1 MKYSEQQIR
10 HYVAVCFLDAF
21 MAENREYN
29 DTLWKFEWVMIKNEK
44 GIYQLYPIIMQC
56 KFQRVLRRV
65 ETRLKNNLFKNFG
78 IQYKD
83 TGFMICIFCED
94 ASIDFNFTQALFAVQ
109 NQKLSMSVLDGKTN
123 PYKNNL
129 SGKSRVGYPYEKLVL
144 EYWGLTVNEYY
155 ELPKNDEK
163 RNLPNYFK
171 YNWEKFKELYKRAF
185 NVAIGEGYDIIY
197 SSGVKRL

>member
-21 MAENREYN
+21 MAEHREYN

-83 TGFMICIFCED
+83 TEHMTCAVCED
-94 ASIDFNFTQALFAVQ
+94 GNIDFNFTQALFSVQ
-109 NQKLSMSVLDGKTN
+109 NRKFSLSVLDGKTN

-129 SGKSRVGYPYEKLVL
+129 NGECMIAYTYEKLVL
-144 EYWGLTVNEYY
+144 EYWGLTVKEYC

-163 RNLPNYFK
+163 RDLPSYLRHD
-171 YNWEKFKELYKRAF
+171 WEKFKELYKKTF
-185 NVAIGEGYDIIY
+185 NVPIGEGYDIVY